1 MSDLEKYD
9 GWKKVKNGWEYNN
22 GWAYASNKP
31 VYIKKVDKHWELQQA
46 TAGEA
51 NVLGKYRTSVEA
63 FIDFSMRREK
73 ESRRNSDQYER
84 DRLRRLEQ
92 MVNDLA
98 AKLGFENSYGE
109 FVEIKKPKTK
119 KKPKEKIDAAFEEI
133 NIPIFA
139 PQLDMPEEQ
148 EYGCLGRHKLW

>member
-63 FIDFSMRREK
+63 FIDFSMRREN
-73 ESRRNSDQYER
+73 ESRRSRDEYVLEKIKGVERNLGYLADAMGYELNYGV
-84 DRLRRLEQ
+84 LRK
-92 MVNDLA
+92 
-98 AKLGFENSYGE
+98 KLKP
-109 FVEIKKPKTK
+109 KKSAKTK
-119 KKPKEKIDAAFEEI
+119 KKSKEKIDAIFERYLS
-133 NIPIFA
+133 A
-139 PQLDMPEEQ
+139 CEQ
-148 EYGCLGRHKLW
+148 YPHALVSVSR